1 MWSTSGHWSQIEIS
15 ENAKQKA
22 KLHDWRE
29 NRLFFL
35 FLPPSSYVFPI
46 LWIRNY
52 LTHLP
57 RRRGRVGGS
66 AQIWRPNPL
75 VQPTVP
81 SAQRPVSNPPLPT
94 SAYKGNK
101 WHKMFRTPEFY
112 SARKKLAAL
121 CNPLYLGMKHLYKK
135 RPPLWYGHFG
145 AVFSCP
151 GQLNRW
157 PCHSLSKWVRSLLI
171 SSTSEHHRAV
181 VDTSRHL

>member
-1 MWSTSGHWSQIEIS
+1 MTGGKKDCS
-15 ENAKQKA
+15 
-22 KLHDWRE
+22 
-29 NRLFFL
+29 FF
-35 FLPPSSYVFPI
+35 SSFILICTYVFPI
-46 LWIRNY
+46 LWITNY

-81 SAQRPVSNPPLPT
+81 SAQRPVSNPPFQLLLT
-94 SAYKGNK
+94 REISDT
-101 WHKMFRTPEFY
+101 KMFWTPEYY

-157 PCHSLSKWVRSLLI
+157 PCHSLSKWLI
-171 SSTSEHHRAV
+171 FGF
-181 VDTSRHL
+181 